1 MATVEDDH
9 KEAELKRPRKAGRDG
24 GIIGRRRGRDGRKL
38 WRSHCVQLM
47 NSGIQMVVG
56 GGQAQ

>member
-1 MATVEDDH
+1 MSRVKKAREGGVCV
-9 KEAELKRPRKAGRDG
+9 AEVGRDG
-24 GIIGRRRGRDGRKL
+24 GIIGGRRRRDGRKL
-38 WRSHCVQLM
+38 WRFHCAELM

>member
-1 MATVEDDH
+1 MRVCVAKV
-9 KEAELKRPRKAGRDG
+9 GRDG
-24 GIIGRRRGRDGRKL
+24 GEGGIIGGKTRRRRDGRKL
-38 WRSHCVQLM
+38 WRFHCAELM